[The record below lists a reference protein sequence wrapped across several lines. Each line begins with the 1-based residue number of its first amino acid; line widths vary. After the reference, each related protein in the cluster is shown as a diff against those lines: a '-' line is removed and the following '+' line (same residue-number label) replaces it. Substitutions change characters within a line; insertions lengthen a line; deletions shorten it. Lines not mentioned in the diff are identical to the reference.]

1 HARTGRA
8 VAPEPAAEGTSGATA
23 AAADLVLRLEGTDAE
38 SLQLGQLVQDV
49 RGRRDRIGA
58 QEQRQA
64 RAPGGGDEAVG
75 QRGIAGDVAVGAW
88 LQRGWLDLV
97 LDREGLGGLAIVPAC
112 LEGCLVGL

>member
-8 VAPEPAAEGTSGATA
+8 GDAETAAEGSAEGSAD
-23 AAADLVLRLEGTDAE
+23 AADLVLRLEGTDAE

-75 QRGIAGDVAVGAW
+75 QRGIAGDVAVGA
-88 LQRGWLDLV
+88 LLACKICGFVANLDS
-97 LDREGLGGLAIVPAC
+97 RNFIVPSA
-112 LEGCLVGL
+112 GLL